1 MLDATLADLEEKQ
14 KLDLLREMKKAVI
27 EQLKYLASH
36 LPFGDVF
43 IKNLSFLHPD
53 LRSSS
58 DLSTSALSVAQKL
71 KRFSAADQICCSNF
85 NLSRLKPAARV

>member
-53 LRSSS
+53 QPSGY
-58 DLSTSALSVAQKL
+58 
-71 KRFSAADQICCSNF
+71 
-85 NLSRLKPAARV
+85 RVTIYRYANIV